1 MDAYDLVV
9 LGDLSRSELGGV
21 EAEQRLTDFVSRRGG
36 FMIVIAG
43 PRAMPRDFAL
53 GGLADILPV
62 QSRGA
67 AEPFPSQVTGWAQS
81 LSAAGDEHPITAI
94 LDDPSLN
101 RQLWPALPVFTW
113 SAQRLQAKPAAEV
126 LLTVS
131 NAARQENPLL
141 ALHEVGGGQVCF
153 LASDETW
160 RWRDSLGDR
169 VHQTFWLQVLR
180 WGLAGRLRGKEPQLQ
195 VGLDRSQIDPGTTIR
210 LRARARDK
218 DGSILDVPLR
228 VAIESLNVEGEVDEV
243 IAERELLRVDDA
255 PGIRALAIADLPIGN
270 YRLRVSGEDASIQGL
285 VEERSLVVRDRSAR
299 ETLDLS
305 ADIGA
310 MSRLT
315 AAGAGMTKGIID
327 WQTVVDDLVSD
338 LSPRQE
344 EERRVTDV
352 FRAGYFILLLAL
364 GLMLAEWVIRKRS
377 GF

>member
-1 MDAYDLVV
+1 M
-9 LGDLSRSELGGV
+9 
-21 EAEQRLTDFVSRRGG
+21 
-36 FMIVIAG
+36 
-43 PRAMPRDFAL
+43 
-53 GGLADILPV
+53 
-62 QSRGA
+62 GA
-67 AEPFPSQVTGWAQS
+67 
-81 LSAAGDEHPITAI
+81 
-94 LDDPSLN
+94 
-101 RQLWPALPVFTW
+101 
-113 SAQRLQAKPAAEV
+113 
-126 LLTVS
+126 
-131 NAARQENPLL
+131 
-141 ALHEVGGGQVCF
+141 GQVCF

-160 RWRDSLGDR
+160 RWRDRLGDR

-364 GLMLAEWVIRKRS
+364 GASRMAHPQTLRPPAQKRS
-377 GF
+377 CTP